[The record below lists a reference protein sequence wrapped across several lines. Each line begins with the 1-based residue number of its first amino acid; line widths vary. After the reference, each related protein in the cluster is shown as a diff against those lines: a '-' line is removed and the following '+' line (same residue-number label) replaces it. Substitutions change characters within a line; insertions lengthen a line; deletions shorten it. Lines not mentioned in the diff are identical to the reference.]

1 MRRIGILGGTFD
13 PIHIGHL
20 MLAEWVKSE
29 IDLDEVWLIPNRV
42 SRMKEDKE
50 PAPAEDRLAMTKLAA
65 KGNVYF
71 KCLDL
76 EINRE
81 GYTYSYE
88 TLEEL
93 SVSYPEDTFYFIL
106 GADCLYT
113 IENWKSPERF
123 FRCCKLVA
131 AVRDEASLEDMEVK
145 KEELMRRF
153 GGEILLLPFARISIS
168 STEIRERIK
177 QERSVRYMVPENV
190 LEYIEKKGLY
200 R

>member
-131 AVRDEASLEDMEVK
+131 AVRDEAS
-145 KEELMRRF
+145 RI
-153 GGEILLLPFARISIS
+153 EIGASALRMKLYGLSCTIRMLCFAPKSTICCS
-168 STEIRERIK
+168 SSR
-177 QERSVRYMVPENV
+177 VGV
-190 LEYIEKKGLY
+190 
-200 R
+200 